1 MLYLSILTLSFKYL
15 YKMIKNIIFI
25 FTILISLFCFSQK
38 YNFTYQYTFKP
49 DSLHLEKT
57 ETELMGLF
65 IDKNR
70 STYFS
75 LAKVKRDSAIAQ
87 NMNSDE
93 MSSNTPVSLSTFP
106 QEKVRGIIQKDWR
119 SNEVISYLSVNTDRF
134 KIIQNITFNWHIET
148 ETAMIQGK
156 KCQLATVE
164 YKGRK
169 YNAWFTNEIP
179 ISEGPYKFG
188 GLPGLIV
195 KIEDIKK
202 QHIWELKAIEKF
214 RHIKLNLSAYIPVTE
229 SQYKKAV
236 EDYIRDPM
244 NKMRELK
251 RRYGITSFTS
261 TSPDGSSYS
270 DVEYEKMKT
279 RKIQESFNENNNSIE
294 LH

>member
-1 MLYLSILTLSFKYL
+1 MLRKT
-15 YKMIKNIIFI
+15 IFI
-25 FTILISLFCFSQK
+25 VTLLISLLSFSQK

-57 ETELMGLF
+57 ETEMMGLF
-65 IDKNR
+65 IDKNG

-87 NMNSDE
+87 NMNSDGI
-93 MSSNTPVSLSTFP
+93 SLNMPISLNTFP
-106 QEKVRGIIQKDWR
+106 QGKVRGIIQKNWR

-134 KIIQNITFNWHIET
+134 KIIQHIAFNWHIQT

-195 KIEDIKK
+195 KIEDTKK
-202 QHIWELKAIEKF
+202 QHIWELTGIEKF
-214 RHIKLNLSAYIPVTE
+214 RNIKLNLSAYIPVTE
-229 SQYKKAV
+229 TQYKKAV

-244 NKMRELK
+244 SKIREFK
-251 RRYGITSFTS
+251 QRYGITSLTS
-261 TSPDGSSYS
+261 TSPDGTSYS
-270 DVEYEKMKT
+270 DAEYEKMRTK
-279 RKIQESFNENNNSIE
+279 KIQESFKENNNSIE

>member
-1 MLYLSILTLSFKYL
+1 MLRKTIFLVTL
-15 YKMIKNIIFI
+15 
-25 FTILISLFCFSQK
+25 LISLLSFSQK

-65 IDKNR
+65 IDKNG

-75 LAKVKRDSAIAQ
+75 LTKVKRDSAIAQ
-87 NMNSDE
+87 NMNSDGL
-93 MSSNTPVSLSTFP
+93 SSNMPVSLNSFP
-106 QEKVRGIIQKDWR
+106 QGKVRGIIQKDWR
-119 SNEVISYLSVNTDRF
+119 SNEVISYLPVNTDRF
-134 KIIQNITFNWHIET
+134 KIIQHITLNWQIGT

-179 ISEGPYKFG
+179 ISDGPYKFG

-195 KIEDIKK
+195 KIEDTKK
-202 QHIWELKAIEKF
+202 QHIWELKGIEKF
-214 RHIKLNLSAYIPVTE
+214 RNIKLNLSAYIPVTE

-244 NKMRELK
+244 SRMRELK
-251 RRYGITSFTS
+251 QRYGITSLTS
-261 TSPDGSSYS
+261 ISPDGTSYS
-270 DVEYEKMKT
+270 DAEYEKMRTK
-279 RKIQESFNENNNSIE
+279 KIQESFRENNNSIE
-294 LH
+294 LN

>member
-1 MLYLSILTLSFKYL
+1 
-15 YKMIKNIIFI
+15 MIRKIIFI
-25 FTILISLFCFSQK
+25 FTILISLFGFSQK

-65 IDKNR
+65 IDKNG
-70 STYFS
+70 SIYFS

-87 NMNSDE
+87 NMNSDGI
-93 MSSNTPVSLSTFP
+93 SSNMPVSLNTFP

-134 KIIQNITFNWHIET
+134 KIIQHITFNWHIET
-148 ETAMIQGK
+148 DTALIQGK

-195 KIEDIKK
+195 KIEDTKK
-202 QHIWELKAIEKF
+202 QHIWELKGIEKF

-244 NKMRELK
+244 NRMRELK
-251 RRYGITSFTS
+251 RRYGITSLTS
-261 TSPDGSSYS
+261 TSPDGTSYS
-270 DVEYEKMKT
+270 DAEYEKMKT
-279 RKIQESFNENNNSIE
+279 KKIQESFKENNNSIE

>member
-1 MLYLSILTLSFKYL
+1 
-15 YKMIKNIIFI
+15 MIRKIIFI
-25 FTILISLFCFSQK
+25 FTILISLLSFSQK

-65 IDKNR
+65 IDKNG

-87 NMNSDE
+87 NMNSDG
-93 MSSNTPVSLSTFP
+93 MPSNRPVSLNTFP

-134 KIIQNITFNWHIET
+134 KIIQHITFNWHIET
-148 ETAMIQGK
+148 ETALIQGK

-164 YKGRK
+164 YKGRN

-195 KIEDIKK
+195 KIEDTKK
-202 QHIWELKAIEKF
+202 QHIWELKGIEKF

-229 SQYKKAV
+229 TQYKKAV

-244 NKMRELK
+244 NRMRELK

-261 TSPDGSSYS
+261 TSPDGTSYS
-270 DVEYEKMKT
+270 DAEYEKMKT
-279 RKIQESFNENNNSIE
+279 KKIQENFKENNNSIE
-294 LH
+294 LY

>member
-1 MLYLSILTLSFKYL
+1 MLRKTIFLVTL
-15 YKMIKNIIFI
+15 
-25 FTILISLFCFSQK
+25 LISLLSFSQK

-65 IDKNR
+65 IDKNG

-75 LAKVKRDSAIAQ
+75 LTKVKRDSAIAQ
-87 NMNSDE
+87 NMNSDGV
-93 MSSNTPVSLSTFP
+93 SSNMPVSLNTFP
-106 QEKVRGIIQKDWR
+106 QGKVRGIIQKDWR
-119 SNEVISYLSVNTDRF
+119 SNEVISYLPVNTDRF
-134 KIIQNITFNWHIET
+134 KIIQHITLNWQIGT

-195 KIEDIKK
+195 KIEDTKK
-202 QHIWELKAIEKF
+202 QHIWELKGIEKF
-214 RHIKLNLSAYIPVTE
+214 RNIKLNLSAYIPVTE

-236 EDYIRDPM
+236 EDYIKDPM
-244 NKMRELK
+244 NRIRELK
-251 RRYGITSFTS
+251 QRYGITSLTS
-261 TSPDGSSYS
+261 TSPDGTSYS
-270 DVEYEKMKT
+270 DAEYEKMRTK
-279 RKIQESFNENNNSIE
+279 KIQESFRENNNSIE
-294 LH
+294 LD